1 MNRGLATPSPYCTGL
16 VMPNPN
22 FMNIALFVFRLLSA
36 ALLLTLVG
44 GMAYLI
50 YRDMRLNAALLAAQQ
65 TAVGKLRVITSDGD
79 VAVGTIYPLLPLTSI
94 GRAASSNITL
104 TDNFASGEHALITRR
119 GQLWQVEDLGSRNGT
134 LLNGVKLEEKTAV
147 SPGDVI
153 AIGGTEF
160 KFEL

>member
-1 MNRGLATPSPYCTGL
+1 
-16 VMPNPN
+16 
-22 FMNIALFVFRLLSA
+22 MNITLFIFRLLSA
-36 ALLLTLVG
+36 ALLLALVG

-65 TAVGKLRVITSDGD
+65 TAVGKLRVISSDGD
-79 VAVGTIYPLLPLTSI
+79 VTVGTIYPLLPLTSI
-94 GRAASSNITL
+94 GRAATNNITIHN
-104 TDNFASGEHALITRR
+104 TFASGEHALITRR

-134 LLNGVKLEEKTAV
+134 LLNGVKLEEQTAV

>member
-1 MNRGLATPSPYCTGL
+1 
-16 VMPNPN
+16 
-22 FMNIALFVFRLLSA
+22 MNIVLFAFRLLSA
-36 ALLLTLVG
+36 ALLLALVG

-50 YRDMRLNAALLAAQQ
+50 YRDMRLTAALLAAQQ
-65 TAVGKLRVITSDGD
+65 TAVGKLHVISSNGD
-79 VAVGTIYPLLPLTSI
+79 VTVGTIYPLLPLTSI

-104 TDNFASGEHALITRR
+104 TDNFASSEHALITRR